1 MKKTSRILA
10 IALVLLLVAGV
21 VFARGGT
28 DTGTG
33 QVRIGYTTMDLANPY
48 FVAIVGGMEER
59 AKELGV
65 TLITHDARQDPAAQ
79 VAGIENFI
87 AQRLDAMI
95 ITPFGDAHRD
105 VTRRAHEAGIPII
118 NLNQEYTG
126 HKDLFFTIPEHDYG
140 LMIGVQAGRWIR
152 DRLGGNADVGILTRE
167 AIPDIVHRTE
177 GIIDGIRQHAPNA
190 RVVSRQEALTPA
202 EGMAAAEIMLAAN
215 PNLQVIVGF
224 NDSTALGAYEA
235 VMASGRPTANFF
247 VGGVDAVPEA
257 VARLKEA
264 NSIYRGTVDI
274 DPWGTGRQCI
284 DLALEFIHG
293 QRQKRAYSE
302 APIPR
307 DTWISFPSREVTQEN
322 VHQIFP

>member
-1 MKKTSRILA
+1 MKRVLVCLLA
-10 IALVLLLVAGV
+10 IVMLAAVFTSCQRGAGGSG
-21 VFARGGT
+21 A
-28 DTGTG
+28 
-33 QVRIGYTTMDLANPY
+33 RIGYTTMDLANPY

-59 AKELGV
+59 ARELGV

-87 AQRLDAMI
+87 AQQLDAMI

-235 VMASGRPTANFF
+235 VRASGRPTANFF

-257 VARLKEA
+257 IARLREA

-284 DLALEFIHG
+284 DLALEFING
-293 QRQKRAYSE
+293 QREIRPYSE

-307 DTWISFPSREVTQEN
+307 DTWISFPSREVTQDN
-322 VHQIFP
+322 VNQIFPQ

>member
-1 MKKTSRILA
+1 MKNLTRFLA
-10 IALVLLLVAGV
+10 VLLLLLVATSG
-21 VFARGGT
+21 VFARGQQAQG
-28 DTGTG
+28 DRPI
-33 QVRIGYTTMDLANPY
+33 RIAYTTMDLANPY
-48 FVAIVGGMEER
+48 FVAIVGGMQER
-59 AKELGV
+59 ANELGV

-87 AQRLDAMI
+87 VQRVDAMI

-105 VTRRAHEAGIPII
+105 VTRRAYEAGIPII

-126 HKDLFFTIPEHDYG
+126 HKDLFFTIPEHEYG

-152 DRLGGNADVGILTRE
+152 DRLGGRADVGILTRE

-177 GIIDGIRQHAPNA
+177 GIIAGIHRYAPNA
-190 RVVSRQEALTPA
+190 RIVSRQEALTPA

-215 PNLQVIVGF
+215 PNMQVIVGF

-235 VMASGRPTANFF
+235 VRASGRATANFF

-257 VARLKEA
+257 IARLKEP
-264 NSIYRGTVDI
+264 NSFYRGTVDI

-284 DLALEFIHG
+284 DLALEFING
-293 QRQKRAYSE
+293 TRQRRPYSE

-307 DTWISFPSREVTQEN
+307 NTWISFPSREVTQQN
-322 VHQIFP
+322 VRQIFP

>member
-1 MKKTSRILA
+1 MKKVLIIFL
-10 IALVLLLVAGV
+10 LVLLTVSFIGCKKAPVGY
-21 VFARGGT
+21 
-28 DTGTG
+28 
-33 QVRIGYTTMDLANPY
+33 RIGYTTMDLANPY
-48 FVAIVGGMEER
+48 FVSIVGGMEQR

-87 AQRLDAMI
+87 AQKLDAII
-95 ITPFGDAHRD
+95 ITPFGDAHTD
-105 VTRRAHEAGIPII
+105 VARRAYEAGIPII

-126 HKDLFFTIPEHDYG
+126 HKDLFFTIPENEYG
-140 LMIGVQAGRWIR
+140 LMIGVQAGRFIR
-152 DRLGGNADVGILTRE
+152 DTLGGAADVGILTRE
-167 AIPDIVHRTE
+167 AIPSIVERTE
-177 GIIDGIRQHAPNA
+177 GIISGIRQFAPNA

-215 PNLQVIVGF
+215 RNLQVIVGF

-235 VMASGRPTANFF
+235 VVAAGRASDRFF

-257 VARLKEA
+257 IARLKEGG
-264 NSIYRGTVDI
+264 IYRGTVDI
-274 DPWGTGRQCI
+274 DPFGTGRQCI
-284 DLALEFIHG
+284 DLSLEFING
-293 QRQKRAYSE
+293 TRARRAYSE

-322 VHQIFP
+322 VRQIFGN